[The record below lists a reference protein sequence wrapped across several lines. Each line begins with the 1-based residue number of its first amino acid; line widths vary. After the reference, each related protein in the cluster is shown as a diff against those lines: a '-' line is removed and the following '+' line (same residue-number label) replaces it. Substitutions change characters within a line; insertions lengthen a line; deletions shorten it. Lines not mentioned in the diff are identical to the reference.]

1 MTFHGSQETTL
12 SFRGYH
18 QLLRFSRSFLY
29 EGKTPKE
36 RRKNIKGA
44 FASQTVTNFFSV
56 KFKVS
61 FKFLSRNRNI
71 CTWLTAIAF

>member
-1 MTFHGSQETTL
+1 MTFHGSQETTS

-18 QLLRFSRSFLY
+18 QLLRFSRFFLY
-29 EGKTPKE
+29 EGKTPEE
-36 RRKNIKGA
+36 RRKDIKGA
-44 FASQTVTNFFSV
+44 FASQTVTKFFCV

-71 CTWLTAIAF
+71 CTWLTVLAF